1 MSTTRWFSC
10 SALAL
15 ALLGAACRT
24 ESERAEGAVREPGAE
39 PGGKGAAPA
48 GQERSFGQEAREQ
61 ADKAREQA
69 EKARAQADKAGGQ
82 AEQAREQAERAIGQ
96 EAREQADRARE
107 QADKAREQADKAG
120 GQAEQARGQADRAI
134 GQAERGGQA
143 GAARPQGGGAREAQ
157 GAREQTAPPAG
168 GRDQAAPQG
177 GGRQEQAGG
186 ANDKAQPADA
196 AAAARDAWTRAAKEN
211 DYQVTFGRDG
221 SVIATK
227 ESPKPGKRLPDDA
240 LRNTVAGKLAD
251 SDHEPVKKLN
261 VSVRDGVVT
270 LQGNVPSVKEAIEA
284 MKAAMSADGVTKVI
298 STVRYEK

>member
-24 ESERAEGAVREPGAE
+24 ESDRAEGAVREPGAE
-39 PGGKGAAPA
+39 PGEKSAAPA
-48 GQERSFGQEAREQ
+48 GQERSIGQEAREQ
-61 ADKAREQA
+61 ADK
-69 EKARAQADKAGGQ
+69 
-82 AEQAREQAERAIGQ
+82 
-96 EAREQADRARE
+96 ARE

-120 GQAEQARGQADRAI
+120 GQAEQAREQAERAL
-134 GQAERGGQA
+134 GQAERGSQA
-143 GAARPQGGGAREAQ
+143 GTNDRAPTSRGVEQPGAARPQGGAASPQGEGARDAQ

-177 GGRQEQAGG
+177 GGRQEQAGS
-186 ANDKAQPADA
+186 ARDKAQPADA
-196 AAAARDAWTRAAKEN
+196 ATNAREAWTRAAKDN
-211 DYQVTFGRDG
+211 DYQVNFSRDG

-227 ESPKPGKRLPDDA
+227 ESPKPGDRLPDDA
-240 LRNTVAGKLAD
+240 LRNAVGGKLAD
-251 SDHEPVKKLN
+251 SDHDAVKRLN

-270 LQGNVPSVKEAIEA
+270 LQGNVASVKEATEA

-298 STVRYEK
+298 SAIRYEK